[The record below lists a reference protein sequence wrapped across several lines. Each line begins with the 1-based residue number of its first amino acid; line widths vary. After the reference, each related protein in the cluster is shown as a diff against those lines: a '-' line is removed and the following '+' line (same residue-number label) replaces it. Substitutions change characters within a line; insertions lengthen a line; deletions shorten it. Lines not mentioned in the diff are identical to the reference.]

1 MKKSCAPHLFAA
13 ICSSTCKNP
22 VSCSLLLVSFFQIRI
37 LVDRAVAADPS
48 LEVSSVNDTS
58 LGELD
63 KPPFSIY
70 NSLNFFNLHEFLI
83 FLISGLNEEFGVAK
97 AYNILCGVRV
107 GNEES

>member
-1 MKKSCAPHLFAA
+1 MQKPCFLFVAF
-13 ICSSTCKNP
+13 SQ
-22 VSCSLLLVSFFQIRI
+22 FFQIRI
-37 LVDRAVAADPS
+37 LIDRAVAADPS

-58 LGELD
+58 LGGLD